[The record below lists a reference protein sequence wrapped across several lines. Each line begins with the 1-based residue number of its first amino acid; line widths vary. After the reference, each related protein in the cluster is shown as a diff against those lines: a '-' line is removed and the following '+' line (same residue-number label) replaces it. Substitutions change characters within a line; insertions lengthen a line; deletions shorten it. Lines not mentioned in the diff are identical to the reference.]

1 MAKWTVQSLIDGKM
15 TVTAYCHAVQCGH
28 HQVLNLEKLRD
39 RLGPDAPAMAVDLE
53 PKLVCS
59 KCRGKKL
66 GLIYAPDDAKVFGMG
81 KATGNQYAKA
91 KGS

>member
-1 MAKWTVQSLIDGKM
+1 MANWTIQSLIDGKM

-28 HQVLNLEKLRD
+28 HQVLDLEKLRE
-39 RLGPDAPAMAVDLE
+39 RLGPDAPAMADDLE

-66 GLIYAPDDAKVFGMG
+66 GLIYAPDSEKVFGMG
-81 KATGNQYAKA
+81 KVQRNSYAKA
-91 KGS
+91 KGG